1 MSITVSGP
9 AVLIRIIVLPK
20 LMKTISNSKLG
31 LAGWLQISFAAV
43 VMAISLILPMQAAH
57 AIDPNANATDC
68 GNFKPQGPLCL
79 PETPFSN
86 SNSLVHSQTATELV
100 SKVINLAL
108 YFSGIVAVVFII
120 IGGFYYMTARGNEEQ
135 ATSGRRTLTYAIIG
149 LVIIIFSFVIVNVIT
164 NQLTNS
170 NT

>member
-1 MSITVSGP
+1 
-9 AVLIRIIVLPK
+9 
-20 LMKTISNSKLG
+20 
-31 LAGWLQISFAAV
+31 
-43 VMAISLILPMQAAH
+43 MALSLLLPMQALAQNQNL
-57 AIDPNANATDC
+57 NASASDC
-68 GNFKPQGPLCL
+68 GNFQPQGALCL
-79 PETPFSN
+79 PQSPFSN
-86 SNSLVHSQTATELV
+86 TNSLVHSQTATELV

-120 IGGFYYMTARGNEEQ
+120 IGGFYYMTARGSEEQ